1 MKRLAKILRQEGL
14 LPRKRVAT
22 PTLFR
27 GMRMTAE
34 VWLEEFP
41 ELEGHIPPVKKLIED
56 FVKTIRDASWN
67 VGKPE
72 VEDWGETDFKADYK
86 DEMGVAPASAEH
98 AISASVRAEAE
109 IPYEDF
115 FPYLWR
121 VLSRQHRKD
130 FAESIFELV
139 GEEFEYE
146 EATALRILRKVDGL
160 GEDFVEQDVA
170 EVVSDSFSSNNAEYL
185 DSDFSLGDRY
195 APTGVSLNTQQGSRG
210 VKIVADL
217 SWEVSN
223 VEICGEYTPDE
234 PDYDSMIEDRK
245 YRLYGDPY
253 AADRWY

>member
-1 MKRLAKILRQEGL
+1 MKRLAKILRQEGI

-27 GMRMTAE
+27 GMRTTTE

-41 ELEGHIPPVKKLIED
+41 ELKGHIPPVKKLIED
-56 FVKTIRDASWN
+56 FVKTIRDANWS
-67 VGKPE
+67 VGYPE
-72 VEDWGETDFKADYK
+72 VDDWGSTDFDADY
-86 DEMGVAPASAEH
+86 EGERGVTGASADH

-130 FAESIFELV
+130 FADGIFELV

-146 EATALRILRKVDGL
+146 EATALRILRKVDEL

-170 EVVSDSFSSNNAEYL
+170 EVVSDSFSSSDAKDL
-185 DSDFSLGDRY
+185 DYDFSLGDRY
-195 APTGVSLNTQQGSRG
+195 APTGVSINTQKGSRG

-217 SWEVSN
+217 SWEVAN
-223 VEICGEYTPDE
+223 VEVSGEYIPDE
-234 PDYDSMIEDRK
+234 PDYESMLEDSLIR
-245 YRLYGDPY
+245 RYGP
-253 AADRWY
+253 WY